1 MERRSLNASLIS
13 SLKLLISIPIKLDL
27 VIVNTSNVILKAST
41 EKDMRSSYLN
51 FRLTKAEQLEIQ
63 KRFEGENVSKIL
75 RCFLL
80 DPANDPRKRE
90 KAIAT
95 ITT

>member
-1 MERRSLNASLIS
+1 MT
-13 SLKLLISIPIKLDL
+13 LLLARYTKILDL
-27 VIVNTSNVILKAST
+27 VIVNTSRLILKLST
-41 EKDMRSSYLN
+41 GKNMRSSYLN

-80 DPANDPRKRE
+80 DPANDPRKRD
-90 KAIAT
+90 KTIVAIAR
-95 ITT
+95 